1 LTHAAYYEFTVMHEL
16 RHYLEMLLNH
26 ECGSGNGDCRE
37 CQRLQRS
44 YQFMQT
50 ELFST
55 VIYTEMLPDPR
66 QPARPQ
72 LRPVN
77 RAVAGPRRP
86 HAA

>member
-1 LTHAAYYEFTVMHEL
+1 LARAAYYEFTVMHEL

-26 ECGSGNGDCRE
+26 ECGPGNGDCRE
-37 CQRLQRS
+37 CQRLHRV

-55 VIYTEMLPDPR
+55 VIYTETAKDPR
-66 QPARPQ
+66 QPARSPS
-72 LRPVN
+72 RPVN
-77 RAVAGPRRP
+77 RAVAGPRPP

>member
-1 LTHAAYYEFTVMHEL
+1 MHEL

-37 CQRLQRS
+37 CQRLQRI

-55 VIYTEMLPDPR
+55 VIYTETLPEPR
-66 QPARPQ
+66 RSARPHLQ
-72 LRPVN
+72 PVN
-77 RAVAGPRRP
+77 RTVAGPRRP